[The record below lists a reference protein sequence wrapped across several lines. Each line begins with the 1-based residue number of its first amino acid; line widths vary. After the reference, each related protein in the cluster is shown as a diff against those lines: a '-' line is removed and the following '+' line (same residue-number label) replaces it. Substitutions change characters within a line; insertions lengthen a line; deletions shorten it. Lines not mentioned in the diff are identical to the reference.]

1 MSEYEQMS
9 LVNTPD
15 RGLEGVPGLLRLHQM
30 NYLHT
35 QRQREYTEYKVKR
48 GLTERG

>member
-15 RGLEGVPGLLRLHQM
+15 RGLEGVPGLLRLHQ
-30 NYLHT
+30 NELSAHT
-35 QRQREYTEYKVKR
+35 KQREYTEYRVKR